1 MPQPDATVFV
11 VDDDAS
17 IRQALAGLIRS
28 AGLKVETFASAPESW
43 PRPGYFL
50 EPLRS
55 SSRGLLLL
63 ILCPDARLSWGW

>member
-28 AGLKVETFASAPESW
+28 AGLKVETFASAPEFMASSTLW
-43 PRPGYFL
+43 NRSDPPQGA
-50 EPLRS
+50 S
-55 SSRGLLLL
+55 SS
-63 ILCPDARLSWGW
+63 